1 MPSKIPQEAEIDSDD
16 GEEMMMPM
24 GGQGY
29 PGIPERKEYLWSCN
43 LKGEKDTYKFEGGDS
58 ECENIIFK
66 SAALGS
72 GASGK
77 HTVEVSAVDAN
88 SEKVTAILCILNDE
102 RCWISLPELSIEP
115 PLLLTLTE
123 GKGPVNI
130 CANHILEEDPDEE
143 DEDEEEGAEEDQ
155 EMAAV
160 EPESDDRDAEEE
172 VVSPAPKK
180 KKPDD
185 MKKRKA
191 DEDAKESPV
200 KKAKPDKKDKKVK
213 SYDTIDDVKKAILA
227 NPGGK
232 PKKEEKFG
240 NWVKNTMKCS
250 NEEWIKQLWT
260 WHKTE
265 NKL

>member
-16 GEEMMMPM
+16 GEEMMPM
-24 GGQGY
+24 GAGY
-29 PGIPERKEYLWSCN
+29 PGMPERKEYLWSCD
-43 LKGEKDTYKFEGGDS
+43 LKGEKNQFKFEGGDS
-58 ECENIIFK
+58 QVENIIFK

-77 HTVEVSAVDAN
+77 HVVEVSAVDAN
-88 SEKVTAILCILNDE
+88 SEKVTAILCILNDQN
-102 RCWISLPELSIEP
+102 CWIKLPDLSIEP

-130 CANHILEEDPDEE
+130 CANHVLEEDGDDDEDDDEEIEE
-143 DEDEEEGAEEDQ
+143 DEEMVEAE
-155 EMAAV
+155 
-160 EPESDDRDAEEE
+160 AEEE
-172 VVSPAPKK
+172 EEEEVQPAPKK
-180 KKPDD
+180 KKPEEQ
-185 MKKRKA
+185 KKRKA
-191 DEDAKESPV
+191 EEDAKESPV
-200 KKAKPDKKDKKVK
+200 KKAKPEKKDKKVK
-213 SYDTIDDVKKAILA
+213 SYESIEDVKKAILA

-250 NEEWIKQLWT
+250 NEEWIKDLWT